1 MSALCQKQTYAVQH
15 KGLFNH
21 LVSAQ
26 QERGRQA
33 KPKRLGRHE
42 IDNRI
47 EFGRRST
54 SLQAKERERQKSLQ
68 R

>member
-1 MSALCQKQTYAVQH
+1 MSALCQNQTHLPQQETPY
-15 KGLFNH
+15 H

-33 KPKRLGRHE
+33 KPKRLGRPE
-42 IDNRI
+42 IDKRI

-54 SLQAKERERQKSLQ
+54 SLQAKERERQKSLE